1 MPLLVVLLL
10 LGAAGGAAPAMLLEP
25 RTVKSATL
33 SNGLVLVVSEEP
45 GAQVAALE
53 IVVRAG
59 SADEPRELA
68 GAAHLL
74 EHVCWTS
81 GGGGDPRA
89 RIEAIGGAT
98 NAGTLRDYTR
108 YYATVAAEDFPV
120 ALQALADMALRPRL
134 EPPVVDRERRAIIE
148 EAAAR
153 QDLPRIRLN
162 DLTFQGVFGDAHA
175 YGRPIE
181 GFALSDLSAVA
192 PAQPEAEATEAPLA
206 GIQPHQLAAF
216 HSAWYAP
223 NNIAVVVVGRVGFEA
238 ALGEVQ
244 RVFGGLAP
252 QAIPA
257 RPHGETP
264 RPVAGKE
271 SVVSIGGGDAC
282 VMAAFVGPAASERT
296 EVAASDVLSTI
307 LSYGCLGRLSGE
319 LVERRKLAKSMG
331 VDFLTQRD
339 RALFGVWAVCAPGD
353 IAAVREA
360 IRAELRRLATEPVPP
375 GELALAK
382 RLVNAG
388 YSFANETAADRAATL
403 GFYEAVDSYRA
414 ATQYP
419 VRVAAITADDVAK
432 VAAWYAADPVWV
444 VLRPEGEGR

>member
-1 MPLLVVLLL
+1 MLAVLLL
-10 LGAAGGAAPAMLLEP
+10 LPAAGQAPAMSLDP
-25 RTVKSATL
+25 RAVKSATL

-45 GAQVAALE
+45 ASQVVALE

-89 RIEAIGGAT
+89 PIEAVGGAT

-108 YYATVAAEDFPV
+108 YYATVAAEDFPT
-120 ALQALADMALRPRL
+120 ALQALADMVLRPRL
-134 EPPVVDRERRAIIE
+134 DPAVVDRERRAIIQ

-153 QDLPRIRLN
+153 QDQPRIRLN
-162 DLTFQGVFGDAHA
+162 DLAFQEVFGDGHA

-192 PAQPEAEATEAPLA
+192 PAKTEGEGAEAPLA
-206 GIQPHQLAAF
+206 AIEPHHLAAF
-216 HSAWYAP
+216 HSAWYVP
-223 NNIAVVVVGRVGFEA
+223 NNMAVVVVGRVGFETV
-238 ALGEVQ
+238 LGEVE
-244 RVFGGLAP
+244 RVFGGPAP
-252 QAIPA
+252 RALPA

-264 RPVAGKE
+264 RPTTGKQW
-271 SVVSIGGGDAC
+271 VSPIAGGDAW

-319 LVERRKLAKSMG
+319 LVERRKLAKNMG

-353 IAAVREA
+353 IAAVKEA
-360 IRAELRRLATEPVPP
+360 ICGELRRLAAEPVPP
-375 GELALAK
+375 AELALAK

-419 VRVAAITADDVAK
+419 VRVAGITADDVAR
-432 VAAWYAADPVWV
+432 VAGWYAADPVWV
-444 VLRPEGEGR
+444 VLRPEGDGQ